1 MKKLFWM
8 AMAAVAVMTACRPE
22 PGKVKVDGGWIQGT
36 VTPEMTVYKGIPFAA
51 PPVGDLRWKA
61 PQPVIPL
68 EGVREATDYASGPM
82 QGGNNPWGYS
92 EDCLYLNVWSPAKSP
107 KDKLPVMV
115 WIYGGGFGGGTSADP
130 LFDGTELAREGV
142 IMVSTNYRVGK
153 LGFLAHPELSAEN
166 PEGVS
171 GNYGLLDQI
180 AALQWV
186 QRNIAS
192 FGGDPAKVTIFGES
206 AGGIAVSMLC
216 ASPLAKGLFRGAICQ
231 SGGSFGP
238 TRPTTYPG
246 ENMKKL
252 SDAEAD
258 GVKIAESLGVGSLAE
273 LRALPAE
280 RFVGRGLAPG
290 GGWPVVDGYVIPDDQ
305 FRMYEKGQYNDV
317 AVMAGY
323 NSDEGASFSRNPDG
337 KAHVQSLETRF
348 GPYAEALLEAYPLEN
363 GVVTKRGRDLMR
375 DVAFGWHTWSW
386 CRLQAR
392 TGKAKTFLYYFD
404 QHPDY
409 PEDSPRYGFGS
420 PHGQEIPYVFQHLD
434 EERLMPTDRELSQ
447 VMGKYWTNFAKY
459 GDPNGPGV
467 PEWPAFDNADPRAM
481 YLSGAVPY
489 AGPVPDEKA
498 LEVVDEYFRWRRS
511 PEGAA
516 WAK

>member
-61 PQPVIPL
+61 PQPVIPW

-180 AALQWV
+180 AAL
-186 QRNIAS
+186 
-192 FGGDPAKVTIFGES
+192 
-206 AGGIAVSMLC
+206 
-216 ASPLAKGLFRGAICQ
+216 
-231 SGGSFGP
+231 
-238 TRPTTYPG
+238 
-246 ENMKKL
+246 
-252 SDAEAD
+252 
-258 GVKIAESLGVGSLAE
+258 
-273 LRALPAE
+273 
-280 RFVGRGLAPG
+280 
-290 GGWPVVDGYVIPDDQ
+290 
-305 FRMYEKGQYNDV
+305 
-317 AVMAGY
+317 
-323 NSDEGASFSRNPDG
+323 
-337 KAHVQSLETRF
+337 
-348 GPYAEALLEAYPLEN
+348 
-363 GVVTKRGRDLMR
+363 
-375 DVAFGWHTWSW
+375 
-386 CRLQAR
+386 
-392 TGKAKTFLYYFD
+392 
-404 QHPDY
+404 
-409 PEDSPRYGFGS
+409 
-420 PHGQEIPYVFQHLD
+420 
-434 EERLMPTDRELSQ
+434 
-447 VMGKYWTNFAKY
+447 
-459 GDPNGPGV
+459 
-467 PEWPAFDNADPRAM
+467 
-481 YLSGAVPY
+481 
-489 AGPVPDEKA
+489 
-498 LEVVDEYFRWRRS
+498 
-511 PEGAA
+511 
-516 WAK
+516 